1 MREKASRAF
10 KKISIE
16 TVVVFIASAA
26 SAITVIITGSE
37 ATMSMKDIE
46 DLVSHGGLTL

>member
-1 MREKASRAF
+1 MNNLYFERKASRAF

-16 TVVVFIASAA
+16 TVVVFIASVT

-37 ATMSMKDIE
+37 ATVNE
-46 DLVSHGGLTL
+46 RY